1 MLISTIII
9 FSIVRYFTNRERKA
23 NEQDLAKRI
32 SNLGRLAKIIIIIF
46 LAVVLLNTSIIIAQ
60 YGVERI
66 D

>member
-46 LAVVLLNTSIIIAQ
+46 LAVVILNTSIIIAQ